1 MTDTSALPDADPAS
15 LADIVA
21 RQPSARF
28 AALDQVGMRHIEM
41 PLKLAL
47 DGETCLLPAQVSAF
61 VDLVEPTA
69 RGIHM
74 SRLYRLSDEHLG
86 RAALDVAGVRGL
98 LEAILGSHAGLSGRA
113 RLSIEFTLPLR
124 RDALRSGLSGWR
136 QYPVRIDAMLDAQRW
151 RCEIGADVLYSSTC
165 PGSAAMARQVIRQ
178 RFLETFGSGKVD
190 AAAVADWLESPEGVA
205 ATPHAQR
212 SRARV
217 QVALSDDVGPL
228 PLVELIDLIEA
239 TLATPVQGAVKRVDE
254 QEFACLNGENPMYC
268 EDAARRIRE
277 ALEAQP
283 WIADYAIDAAH
294 FESLHP
300 HDAVAQVVKGVAGGF
315 GRPAWV

>member
-1 MTDTSALPDADPAS
+1 MTDTSVHPDADPAS

-21 RQPSARF
+21 RQPSAHF

-41 PLKLAL
+41 PLKLKL

-61 VDLVEPTA
+61 VDLRDPTA

-74 SRLYRLSDEHLG
+74 SRLYRLSDEYLG
-86 RAALDVAGVRGL
+86 RGALDVAGVRAL
-98 LEAILGSHAGLSGRA
+98 LDAMLASHTGLSGCA

-124 RDALRSGLSGWR
+124 RDSLRSGLSGWR
-136 QYPVRIDAMLDAQRW
+136 QYPVRIDATLEDGRW

-165 PGSAAMARQVIRQ
+165 PGSAAMARQVVRQ
-178 RFLETFGSGKVD
+178 QFLEKFGSGQVD
-190 AAAVADWLESPEGVA
+190 ATAVADWLESPSGIA

-217 QVALSDDVGPL
+217 QVALADDVDEL
-228 PLVELIDLIEA
+228 PLVALIDLIEA

-268 EDAARRIRE
+268 EDAARRVRD
-277 ALEAQP
+277 ALDAQP

-315 GRPAWV
+315 GRSA